1 MQSPSPE
8 QRYFWVGIGASA
20 GGLEPIQNLC
30 EELPGDSNMIYIVA
44 QHLSP
49 KHESKLT
56 ELVQRNTRLK
66 VKTITNGMVAKPNVI
81 HVTPPKYDV
90 TVQGDKLY
98 LSDKE
103 TNSLA
108 KPSVNALFVSLA
120 EAKKRACGWSNFVG
134 HGD

>member
-30 EELPGDSNMIYIVA
+30 EELPGDSNMIYIIA

-66 VKTITNGMVAKPNVI
+66 VKTITNGMVAQPNVI

-98 LSDKE
+98 LSQSRKSE
-103 TNSLA
+103 RGES
-108 KPSVNALFVSLA
+108 SI
-120 EAKKRACGWSNFVG
+120 WS
-134 HGD
+134 